1 MLNFITEFILYG
13 VTFIPIF
20 LLIYVIIQFLN
31 KIIKKQTTWKYLC
44 CMISSI
50 FFIKSTL
57 IISALLFYV
66 VALLNENAGN
76 VLENWMVNI
85 VFINIQFFVFVSS
98 GIVVNF
104 LINKLPYKNWGFHSD
119 FLKGIKE
126 KGEILRNGRSI
137 K

>member
-1 MLNFITEFILYG
+1 M
-13 VTFIPIF
+13 
-20 LLIYVIIQFLN
+20 N

-44 CMISSI
+44 CMIFSI

-66 VALLNENAGN
+66 VALLNKNAGN
-76 VLENWMVNI
+76 VLENWVVNI

-104 LINKLPYKNWGFHSD
+104 LINKLPYKKWGFYSN
-119 FLKGIKE
+119 FLKGIKK

-137 K
+137 R